1 MEMELREMRGYNREV
16 YEARVRQKYLED
28 CVLRALYTQKLA
40 QNHHEVLAGLRQRRQ
55 ENVKKEERIIGL
67 TPYLRSKA
75 LAQKQ
80 AALEQAEQAYRMPQ
94 FRDLQ
99 SINER
104 LAAANLA
111 SRGLTPASRMAKPV
125 TIAVLTSRELQRMP
139 ENDSLMNPRNQVT
152 DPLPEKRFLLP
163 FAHIERRES
172 DATEGPL
179 SLLALLK
186 QIPTLF
192 DVKRNADLDAERR
205 DVPRPALLDAVRAH
219 LLEGGEDEGAVRER
233 LVSLRYACA
242 LHKAHP
248 KVALFQRMIGWANE
262 PAWDATK
269 SAACL
274 LLALWL
280 RPPED
285 DVTKVSRGLLG
296 GRATPSTLA
305 ELDVTAE
312 LRLNDVEVV
321 LRHVQRHQ
329 LVSATGTKVLRD
341 AAAAIVL
348 PPPPPPAPPRE
359 APAVSIDELLVR
371 WFSPE
376 VWGSWE
382 YVEDRELL
390 MTITEKFQQPVRQRS
405 PKSPLGIHSPHRY
418 GAEAAVRGSL
428 SGGAL

>member
-1 MEMELREMRGYNREV
+1 
-16 YEARVRQKYLED
+16 
-28 CVLRALYTQKLA
+28 
-40 QNHHEVLAGLRQRRQ
+40 
-55 ENVKKEERIIGL
+55 
-67 TPYLRSKA
+67 
-75 LAQKQ
+75 
-80 AALEQAEQAYRMPQ
+80 
-94 FRDLQ
+94 
-99 SINER
+99 
-104 LAAANLA
+104 
-111 SRGLTPASRMAKPV
+111 
-125 TIAVLTSRELQRMP
+125 
-139 ENDSLMNPRNQVT
+139 
-152 DPLPEKRFLLP
+152 
-163 FAHIERRES
+163 
-172 DATEGPL
+172 
-179 SLLALLK
+179 
-186 QIPTLF
+186 
-192 DVKRNADLDAERR
+192 
-205 DVPRPALLDAVRAH
+205 
-219 LLEGGEDEGAVRER
+219 
-233 LVSLRYACA
+233 
-242 LHKAHP
+242 
-248 KVALFQRMIGWANE
+248 MIGWANE